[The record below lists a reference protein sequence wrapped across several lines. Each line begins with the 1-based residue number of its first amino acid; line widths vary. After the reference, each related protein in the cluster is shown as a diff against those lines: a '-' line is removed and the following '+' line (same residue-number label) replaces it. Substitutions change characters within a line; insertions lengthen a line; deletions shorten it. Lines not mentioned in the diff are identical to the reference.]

1 MAPVRYPLK
10 GKVAFV
16 TGAARGIGFET
27 ARIAHERGASVT
39 VLDLEEDAAAEAAR
53 RIGERTLA
61 IGADVTDAEAMNE
74 AVERTVAE
82 FGGLDVPVANAG
94 IAPPVATMRATDPEV
109 FERTIEIDLLGVW
122 RTVRPALDQVAER
135 RGHVVVVSSV
145 YAWVNGAGASP
156 YAISKAGV
164 EQMGRSLRAELRP
177 HGASATTAHFGFID
191 TVMVQKSF
199 ESPLAKEYEKSMP
212 AFLRKRLTPAA
223 AGKGIVDG
231 IERRADRVVLPRWW
245 RAYMLL
251 EGIINPI
258 LDRAMGSDDDLV
270 ALMRRADEADRAS
283 DRGGLD
289 HTAGKK
295 TESEYAMKGTG

>member
-1 MAPVRYPLK
+1 MSYALR
-10 GKVAFV
+10 GKVALV
-16 TGAARGIGFET
+16 TGAARGIGYET
-27 ARIAHERGASVT
+27 ARIAHERGASVA
-39 VLDLEEDAAAEAAR
+39 VLDLEQDAAEEAAG

-94 IAPPVATMRATDPEV
+94 IAPPAATMRATDPDV

-135 RGHVVVVSSV
+135 RGHIVVVSSV
-145 YAWVNGAGASP
+145 YAWVNGAAASP

-164 EQMGRSLRAELRP
+164 EQMGRALRTELRP

-199 ESPLAKEYEKSMP
+199 ESPLAVEYEKTIP
-212 AFLRKRLTPAA
+212 AFIRRRLTPAA

-231 IERRADRVVLPRWW
+231 IERRADRVILPRWW
-245 RAYMLL
+245 RGYMLL
-251 EGIINPI
+251 QGVINPI
-258 LDRAMGSDDDLV
+258 LDRAMAADDDLLT
-270 ALMRRADEADRAS
+270 LMRRADDPERAS
-283 DRGGLD
+283 DRGGID

-295 TESEYAMKGTG
+295 TESDYAMKGTG

>member
-1 MAPVRYPLK
+1 MSYSLR
-10 GKVAFV
+10 GKVALV

-39 VLDLEEDAAAEAAR
+39 VVDLEQAAAADAAH

-61 IGADVTDAEAMNE
+61 IGADVTDAEAMEE

-94 IAPPVATMRATDPEV
+94 VAPPIATMRVTDPDV

-135 RGHVVVVSSV
+135 GGHVVVVSSI
-145 YAWVNGAGASP
+145 YAWVNGAAAAP

-164 EQMGRSLRAELRP
+164 EQIGRSLRAELRP

-199 ESPLAKEYEKSMP
+199 ANPLAQEYEKSMP
-212 AFLRKRLTPAA
+212 GFLRKRLTPAA

-231 IERRADRVVLPRWW
+231 IERRADRVILPRWW

-251 EGIINPI
+251 EGIVNPI
-258 LDRAMGSDDDLV
+258 LDRAMARDDDLV
-270 ALMRRADEADRAS
+270 ALMRRADSAERGS
-283 DRGGLD
+283 DRGGIE
-289 HTAGKK
+289 HTAGR
-295 TESEYAMKGTG
+295 TEESEYAVKGAG

>member
-1 MAPVRYPLK
+1 MAPVSYPLR

-39 VLDLEEDAAAEAAR
+39 VIDLEEDAAEEAAR

-94 IAPPVATMRATDPEV
+94 VAPPVATMRATDPEV

-135 RGHVVVVSSV
+135 GGHVVVVSSV

-156 YAISKAGV
+156 LRDL
-164 EQMGRSLRAELRP
+164 EGRRRADGPLAARRAAA

-245 RAYMLL
+245 RGYMLL

-270 ALMRRADEADRAS
+270 ALLRRADEADRAS

>member
-1 MAPVRYPLK
+1 LR
-10 GKVAFV
+10 GKVALV

-27 ARIAHERGASVT
+27 ARIAHERGASVA
-39 VLDLEEDAAAEAAR
+39 VIDLDEDASAEAAR

-61 IGADVTDAEAMNE
+61 IGADVTDADAMNE

-94 IAPPVATMRATDPEV
+94 IAPPVATMRATDPDV
-109 FERTIEIDLLGVW
+109 FERTLEIDLLGVW

-135 RGHVVVVSSV
+135 GGQVVVVSSV
-145 YAWVNGAGASP
+145 YAWVNGAAAAP
-156 YAISKAGV
+156 YAIAKAGV
-164 EQMGRSLRAELRP
+164 EQMGRALRAELTP

-199 ESPLAKEYEKSMP
+199 EDPLAQEYEKTMP
-212 AFLRKRLTPAA
+212 GFLRKRLSPAA

-245 RAYMLL
+245 RAYFLL
-251 EGIINPI
+251 QGVLNPI
-258 LDRAMGSDDDLV
+258 LDRAMAADDDLV
-270 ALMRRADEADRAS
+270 SLLRRADGAERAS
-283 DRGGLD
+283 DRGGIE
-289 HTAGKK
+289 HTAGKNQ
-295 TESEYAMKGTG
+295 SNEYAMKGSG